1 MALPLIV
8 AGVYVGVVVFALALC
23 RAAAEG
29 DRVMQAGYDEIER
42 QRGRKL

>member
-1 MALPLIV
+1 MVLALV
-8 AGVYVGVVVFALALC
+8 AGVYVGTLVFVLALC

-29 DRVMQAGYDEIER
+29 DRVTQAGYDEIER

>member
-1 MALPLIV
+1 MVLALIL
-8 AGVYVGVVVFALALC
+8 AGVTGVVVFALALC

-29 DRVMQAGYDEIER
+29 DRIMQAGYDEIER

>member
-1 MALPLIV
+1 MVLALIL
-8 AGVYVGVVVFALALC
+8 AGVTGVFVFALALC

-29 DRVMQAGYDEIER
+29 DRVTQAGYDEIER